1 MKSQRKPRAVQ
12 QDVTFL
18 TDQFKKK
25 SSAYEAIISPTTKV
39 EMKTQDSFVRNSAWP
54 PLEITDSAVLKAM
67 TMTMSTFYKSPI
79 HGPTQFSLGK
89 GN

>member
-1 MKSQRKPRAVQ
+1 MVRSMKSQRKPRAVQ

-54 PLEITDSAVLKAM
+54 PGRNNRLRCI
-67 TMTMSTFYKSPI
+67 KS
-79 HGPTQFSLGK
+79 HDNNDNVYFL
-89 GN
+89 